1 MCSRR
6 CLAPARPPRP
16 VPGPGGIIVRQQL
29 NGGPGPSGDNPA
41 AGMPEDIEGI
51 DADTG
56 RKLLDDLLDEAVW
69 LDHCPFVS
77 ASFGPAPAWLRHEP
91 VSAFRPLPVP
101 PPASLRGTPGPRRVC
116 VSFAPEHG
124 PNARTWART
133 HGYRLL
139 APDPGVTAWAAD
151 KISVLELFEEAGVAA
166 PPCVVVPGTGRA
178 PAGAYWNDGWPG
190 AVAQRRENNLIGRGT
205 VPIACPAELE
215 RCLASWPDEPVRLSR
230 RASGI
235 SLTVTACAGPDRT
248 VVSAVSHQLVGLPE
262 LAASWGAHCGNQL
275 VHPHDLP
282 DGLYRQAR
290 EAARRV
296 GEVLRGRGFRGVF
309 GLDLV
314 EEGGRLLAIEVNP
327 RFQTVVSLVQT
338 AERAAGL
345 LPSLGLHLLSF
356 LLPALPPP
364 VSGTLPPGPR
374 RPSQLVVHAA
384 KDTTLHG
391 LAPTGRYRLGG
402 GAASAL
408 GGGAMSGPLPAP
420 SDLAGLRDDEALC
433 WAIARP
439 GPVTAGQ
446 ELALLQFGHTVGP
459 LEPRPRLRPEALAWI
474 ASFHDRS
481 RTEADDTATAP
492 SLLRLSEEAM
502 RTAGLHALEIVI
514 ERFTT
519 SRARPPLRVPSPD
532 ELRAVLDEPLPEDGT
547 ADLRPV
553 LDRVARDAL
562 GEATRLDHP
571 RSFAFTP
578 STGNFPAVLA
588 DALAS
593 AHLSVPGAWLVGAGP
608 TQLEL
613 TTLGWL
619 TTLLGLP
626 PETGGLFVSGG
637 SVANLTA
644 LAVARDHHLGDDCS
658 RARLYCSTQAHP
670 SVARATH
677 LLGLTRGSLSAVP
690 ADHALRLDPAEVSRR
705 ITDDRGAGLRPF
717 AVVATLGTTGTGA
730 VDPLDDLADLCE
742 REGLWLHVD
751 GAHGAAAA
759 ATARGHGLR
768 PALRRADSLTVDP
781 HKWLF
786 QPYEIGCVLLRR
798 PELLR
803 TTFDLARHALD
814 TGYLAP
820 TDPRGAEVNLSD
832 HGPQQS
838 RGLRAL
844 KLWLSLKAFGA
855 QAFRQAIEHG
865 MDLAEHA
872 AALIADRPG
881 LRLVTPPSLA
891 VLTFRYQPADAPPGW
906 DADSAQEYIS
916 RAVCAEGGALLLTT
930 RVHGATVLRMCT
942 VNPTSTRD
950 DVAYVLDQV
959 ARHGRR
965 SLSAVRG
972 TTTPKGR

>member
-1 MCSRR
+1 MHQR
-6 CLAPARPPRP
+6 
-16 VPGPGGIIVRQQL
+16 L
-29 NGGPGPSGDNPA
+29 NGRAGDGGPATEHTG
-41 AGMPEDIEGI
+41 DIEGI

-56 RKLLDDLLDEAVW
+56 RELLDGLLDEAVW
-69 LDHCPFVS
+69 LDHCAFVS

-101 PPASLRGTPGPRRVC
+101 PPASASLRGTPGRRRVC

-139 APDPGVTAWAAD
+139 APDAGVTAWAAD
-151 KISVLELFEEAGVAA
+151 KISVLELFGEAGVAT
-166 PPCVVVPGTGRA
+166 PPCVVVPATGRA
-178 PAGAYWNDGWPG
+178 PARAYWHDDWPG

-205 VPIACPAELE
+205 AP
-215 RCLASWPDEPVRLSR
+215 LASPADLDRRLAGWPDEPVRLSR
-230 RASGI
+230 RAPGI

-262 LAASWGAHCGNQL
+262 LAASWGTHCGNQL
-275 VHPHDLP
+275 VHPGDLP
-282 DGLYRQAR
+282 DGLYGQAR

-314 EEGGRLLAIEVNP
+314 EEDGRLLAVEVNP
-327 RFQTVVSLVQT
+327 RFQTVVSLVQA

-345 LPSLGLHLLSF
+345 LPTLGLHILSF
-356 LLPALPPP
+356 LLPALPPSVP
-364 VSGTLPPGPR
+364 GTLPSEPC

-384 KDTTLHG
+384 EDTTLHG
-391 LAPTGRYRLGG
+391 LAPTGRYRRAGRVVT
-402 GAASAL
+402 
-408 GGGAMSGPLPAP
+408 GPLAAPA
-420 SDLAGLRDDEALC
+420 DLTELHDDEALY
-433 WAIARP
+433 WAVARP
-439 GPVTAGQ
+439 GPVAAGQ
-446 ELALLQFGHTVGP
+446 ELALLQFRHPVAP
-459 LEPRPRLRPEALAWI
+459 LEPRPRLHPEAREWI
-474 ASFHDRS
+474 SSFHGLS
-481 RTEADDTATAP
+481 WTEEEEEKEEATTP
-492 SLLRLSEEAM
+492 LLRLPEGPM
-502 RTAGLHALEIVI
+502 RTAGLHALDLII

-519 SRARPPLRVPSPD
+519 SRARPPLCVPSPD
-532 ELRAVLDEPLPEDGT
+532 ELRAVLDEPLPESGT
-547 ADLRPV
+547 DDLCA
-553 LDRVARDAL
+553 LLERVTRDAL
-562 GEATRLDHP
+562 GQATRLDHP
-571 RSFAFTP
+571 RSFVFTP
-578 STGNFPAVLA
+578 ATGNFPAVLA

-593 AHLSVPGAWLVGAGP
+593 AYLSVPGAWLVGAGP

-613 TTLGWL
+613 TTLDWL
-619 TTLLGLP
+619 KALLGLP
-626 PETGGLFVSGG
+626 EEAGGLFVSGG

-644 LAVARDHHLGDDCS
+644 LAVARDHHLSDDRS

-670 SVARATH
+670 SVARAAH
-677 LLGLTRGSLSAVP
+677 LLGLTRGHLSVVP
-690 ADHALRLDPAEVSRR
+690 ADRALRLDPAEVARR
-705 ITDDRGAGLRPF
+705 VTGDRGAGLRPF

-768 PALRRADSLTVDP
+768 TGLRRADSLTVDP

-803 TTFDLARHALD
+803 ATFDLARHTLD
-814 TGYLAP
+814 SGYLAP
-820 TDPRGAEVNLSD
+820 TFPRGDEVNLSD

-844 KLWLSLKAFGA
+844 KLWLSLKTFGA
-855 QAFRQAIEHG
+855 GAFRQAIEHG

-872 AALIADRPG
+872 AALITDRPE
-881 LRLVTPPSLA
+881 LTLVTPASLA
-891 VLTFRYQPADAPPGW
+891 VLTFRYHPADAPPGW
-906 DADSAQEYIS
+906 DADAAQEDIS
-916 RAVCAEGGALLLTT
+916 RAVCAEGEALLLTT

-942 VNPTSTRD
+942 VNPGSTRD
-950 DVAYVLDQV
+950 DVAYVLHQV
-959 ARHGRR
+959 VRHGRR
-965 SLSAVRG
+965 SVAAFRESTGALAESSGVLRESPASKDR
-972 TTTPKGR
+972 

>member
-1 MCSRR
+1 MRQG
-6 CLAPARPPRP
+6 LT
-16 VPGPGGIIVRQQL
+16 GGI
-29 NGGPGPSGDNPA
+29 G
-41 AGMPEDIEGI
+41 DIEGI
-51 DADTG
+51 DARAG
-56 RKLLDDLLDEAVW
+56 RRLLDGLLDEAVW
-69 LDHCPFVS
+69 LDHCAFVS
-77 ASFGPAPAWLRHEP
+77 ASFRPAPPWLRHEP
-91 VSAFRPLPVP
+91 VSAFQPLPALP
-101 PPASLRGTPGPRRVC
+101 SGGPRNTPGPRRVC

-124 PNARTWART
+124 PNARTWARA

-151 KISVLELFEEAGVAA
+151 KISVLELFAEAGVAA
-166 PPCVVVPGTGRA
+166 PPSLVVPATGRA
-178 PAGAYWNDGWPG
+178 PAEAYWDDKWPG

-205 VPIACPAELE
+205 VPVDSPAELD
-215 RCLASWPDEPVRLSR
+215 RCLAAWPDEPVRLSR
-230 RASGI
+230 RAPGI

-262 LAASWGAHCGNQL
+262 LAASWGTHCGNQL
-275 VHPHDLP
+275 VHPGDLP
-282 DGLYRQAR
+282 DGLYGQAR

-296 GEVLRGRGFRGVF
+296 GEVLRGHGFRGVF

-314 EEGGRLLAIEVNP
+314 EEDGRLLAIEVNP

-345 LPSLGLHLLSF
+345 LPSLGVHLLCF
-356 LLPALPPP
+356 LLPELPPVVPGALPY
-364 VSGTLPPGPR
+364 GPR

-384 KDTTLHG
+384 EDTTVHG
-391 LAPTGRYRLGG
+391 LAPTGRYRLDGR
-402 GAASAL
+402 AAT
-408 GGGAMSGPLPAP
+408 GPLPAP
-420 SDLAGLRDDEALC
+420 PDAPPDLAGLHDDEALC
-433 WAIARP
+433 WAIAHP
-439 GPVTAGQ
+439 GPVAAGQ
-446 ELALLQFGHTVGP
+446 ELALLQFGRTVAA
-459 LEPRPRLRPEALAWI
+459 LEPRPRPRPDAQAWI
-474 ASFHDRS
+474 AAFHQRS
-481 RTEADDTATAP
+481 GTAARTVGEATTRP
-492 SLLRLSEEAM
+492 LLRLAEEPM
-502 RTAGLHALEIVI
+502 REAGRHALELII

-519 SRARPPLRVPSPD
+519 PRERPPLRVPSPRS
-532 ELRAVLDEPLPEDGT
+532 LRAALDEPLPEDGT
-547 ADLRPV
+547 DDLCAV
-553 LDRVARDAL
+553 LDRVTRDAL

-619 TTLLGLP
+619 KTLLGLP
-626 PETGGLFVSGG
+626 EWAGGLFVSGG

-644 LAVARDHHLGDDCS
+644 LAVARDHHLGEDCS
-658 RARLYCSTQAHP
+658 RARLYCSSQAHP
-670 SVARATH
+670 SIARAAH
-677 LLGLTRGSLSAVP
+677 LLGLTRARLSVVP
-690 ADHALRLDPAEVSRR
+690 ADRALRLDPAEVARR
-705 ITDDRGAGLRPF
+705 VARDRAAGLRPF
-717 AVVATLGTTGTGA
+717 AVVGTLGTTGTGA

-742 REGLWLHVD
+742 REGLWLHID

-768 PALRRADSLTVDP
+768 AALCRADSLTVDP

-820 TDPRGAEVNLSD
+820 TASRGDEVNLSD
-832 HGPQQS
+832 RGPQQS

-872 AALIADRPG
+872 ADLVASHPE
-881 LRLVTPPSLA
+881 LRLVTPPGLA
-891 VLTFRYQPADAPPGW
+891 VLTFRYHPADAPPGW
-906 DADSAQEYIS
+906 DADTAQEHIS
-916 RAVCAEGGALLLTT
+916 RAVCTEGEALLLTT
-930 RVHGATVLRMCT
+930 RVHGTVVLRMCT
-942 VNPTSTRD
+942 INPASTRD
-950 DVAYVLDQV
+950 DVAFVLGLV

-965 SLSAVRG
+965 SLSAVSESAV
-972 TTTPKGR
+972 PKDR

>member
-1 MCSRR
+1 MRHR
-6 CLAPARPPRP
+6 
-16 VPGPGGIIVRQQL
+16 L
-29 NGGPGPSGDNPA
+29 NDRAGSGGPSAEDVG
-41 AGMPEDIEGI
+41 DIEGI

-91 VSAFRPLPVP
+91 VSAFQPLPVP
-101 PPASLRGTPGPRRVC
+101 PPASLHGTPGPRRVC

-139 APDPGVTAWAAD
+139 APEAGVTAWAAD
-151 KISVLELFEEAGVAA
+151 KISVLELFEEAGVAT
-166 PPCVVVPGTGRA
+166 PPCLVVPATGRA
-178 PAGAYWNDGWPG
+178 PAKAYWPDDWPG
-190 AVAQRRENNLIGRGT
+190 AVAQRRQNNLIGRGT
-205 VPIACPAELE
+205 VPLGSPAELE
-215 RCLASWPDEPVRLSR
+215 RRLAAWPDEPVRLSR
-230 RASGI
+230 LAPGI

-262 LAASWGAHCGNQL
+262 LAASWGTHCGNQL
-275 VHPHDLP
+275 VHPGDVP
-282 DGLYRQAR
+282 DGLYGQAR

-345 LPSLGLHLLSF
+345 LPSLGLHILSF
-356 LLPALPPP
+356 LLPALPTP
-364 VSGTLPPGPR
+364 VPGTLPPGPR

-384 KDTTLHG
+384 EDTTVHG
-391 LAPTGRYRLGG
+391 LAPTGRYRLDGR
-402 GAASAL
+402 AA
-408 GGGAMSGPLPAP
+408 SGPLTTP
-420 SDLAGLRDDEALC
+420 SDLAGLHDDEALC

-446 ELALLQFGHTVGP
+446 ELALLQFEHTVGP
-459 LEPRPRLRPEALAWI
+459 LEPRPRLHPEALAWI

-481 RTEADDTATAP
+481 RTEEDGASATGEAAP
-492 SLLRLSEEAM
+492 PLLRLPEAAM
-502 RTAGLHALEIVI
+502 RTAGLHTLGLII

-519 SRARPPLRVPSPD
+519 ARAHPPLRVPSPED
-532 ELRAVLDEPLPEDGT
+532 LRAALDEPLPENGT
-547 ADLRPV
+547 DDLRPV
-553 LDRVARDAL
+553 LDRATRDAL

-593 AHLSVPGAWLVGAGP
+593 AYLSVPGAWLVGAGP

-619 TTLLGLP
+619 KALLGLP
-626 PETGGLFVSGG
+626 EEAGGLFVSGG

-644 LAVARDHHLGDDCS
+644 LAVARDHHLGDDFS

-670 SVARATH
+670 SIARAAH
-677 LLGLTRGSLSAVP
+677 LLGLTRRHLSVVP
-690 ADHALRLDPAEVSRR
+690 ADHTLRLDPVEVARR
-705 ITDDRGAGLRPF
+705 ITDDRSAGLRPF

-730 VDPLDDLADLCE
+730 VDPLDDLAGLCE
-742 REGLWLHVD
+742 REGLWLHID

-768 PALRRADSLTVDP
+768 AALPRADSLTVDP

-798 PELLR
+798 PELLPA
-803 TTFDLARHALD
+803 TFDLARHALD
-814 TGYLAP
+814 TGYLTP
-820 TDPRGAEVNLSD
+820 TDPRGDEVNLSD

-838 RGLRAL
+838 RALRAL

-855 QAFRQAIEHG
+855 GAFRQAIEHG

-872 AALIADRPG
+872 AALITDQPE
-881 LRLVTPPSLA
+881 LRLVTPASLA
-891 VLTFRYQPADAPPGW
+891 VLTFRYHPADAPPGW
-906 DADSAQEYIS
+906 DADAAQEHIS
-916 RAVCAEGGALLLTT
+916 RAVCAEGEALLLTT

-942 VNPTSTRD
+942 INPSSTQD
-950 DVAYVLDQV
+950 DVAYVLQQV
-959 ARHGRR
+959 VRHGRR
-965 SLSAVRG
+965 SLSALRES
-972 TTTPKGR
+972 TTPKGR

>member
-1 MCSRR
+1 MT
-6 CLAPARPPRP
+6 ARENDHDRHP
-16 VPGPGGIIVRQQL
+16 
-29 NGGPGPSGDNPA
+29 
-41 AGMPEDIEGI
+41 DIEGI
-51 DADTG
+51 DAGTG
-56 RKLLDDLLDEAVW
+56 RKLLDGLLDEAVW

-91 VSAFRPLPVP
+91 VSACRPLPVP
-101 PPASLRGTPGPRRVC
+101 PPAGARGTPGRRRVC

-124 PNARTWART
+124 PNARTWAGT

-139 APDPGVTAWAAD
+139 APDAGVTAWAAD
-151 KISVLELFEEAGVAA
+151 KISVLELFEEAGVAT
-166 PPCVVVPGTGRA
+166 PPCVVVPAAGRG
-178 PAGAYWNDGWPG
+178 PAARYWRADWPG
-190 AVAQRRENNLIGRGT
+190 AVAQRRENNLVGRGT
-205 VPIACPAELE
+205 VPLASPAELE
-215 RCLASWPDEPVRLSR
+215 RRLADWPDEPIRLGR
-230 RASGI
+230 RAPGV

-262 LAASWGAHCGNQL
+262 LAASWGTHCGNQL
-275 VHPHDLP
+275 LHPGDLP
-282 DGLYRQAR
+282 DGLYGQAR
-290 EAARRV
+290 AAARRV

-314 EEGGRLLAIEVNP
+314 EEDGRLLAVEVNP
-327 RFQTVVSLVQT
+327 RFQTVVSLVQA

-345 LPSLGLHLLSF
+345 LPALGLHILSF
-356 LLPALPPP
+356 LLPALPPSVP
-364 VSGTLPPGPR
+364 GTLPPGPR

-384 KDTTLHG
+384 ADATVNAL
-391 LAPTGRYRLGG
+391 PRTGCYRLGG
-402 GAASAL
+402 GTAT
-408 GGGAMSGPLPAP
+408 GPLPAAP
-420 SDLAGLRDDEALC
+420 DLAGLRDDEALW
-433 WAIARP
+433 WAVARP

-446 ELALLQFGHTVGP
+446 ELALLQFGHKVAP
-459 LEPRPRLRPEALAWI
+459 LEPRPRLPPESLAWI
-474 ASFHDRS
+474 AAFHDRS
-481 RTEADDTATAP
+481 RAGEGRSRTGVDGTAAAGEAATP
-492 SLLRLSEEAM
+492 LLRLPEEAM
-502 RTAGLHALEIVI
+502 RTAGLHTLELVI

-519 SRARPPLRVPSPD
+519 ARAHPPLRVPPPD
-532 ELRAVLDEPLPEDGT
+532 GLRALLDEPLPEHGT
-547 ADLRPV
+547 DDLRSL
-553 LDRVARDAL
+553 LDRVTRDAL

-619 TTLLGLP
+619 KALLGLP
-626 PETGGLFVSGG
+626 EEAGGLFVSGG

-644 LAVARDHHLGDDCS
+644 LAVARDHHLGDDHS

-677 LLGLTRGSLSAVP
+677 LLGLTRGQLSVVP
-690 ADHALRLDPAEVSRR
+690 ADRALRLDPAEVARR
-705 ITDDRGAGLRPF
+705 VTDDRGAGLRPF

-730 VDPLDDLADLCE
+730 VDPLDDLAGLCA

-751 GAHGAAAA
+751 GAHGAAVA

-803 TTFDLARHALD
+803 ATFDLARHALD

-820 TDPRGAEVNLSD
+820 TDPRGDEVNLSD
-832 HGPQQS
+832 HGLQQS

-844 KLWLSLKAFGA
+844 KLWLSLKTFGA
-855 QAFRQAIEHG
+855 RAFRQAIEHG

-872 AALIADRPG
+872 AALVAAHPELRP
-881 LRLVTPPSLA
+881 VTPASLA
-891 VLTFRYQPADAPPGW
+891 VLTFRYRPADVPPGW
-906 DADSAQEYIS
+906 DADAAQEDIS
-916 RAVCAEGGALLLTT
+916 RAVCADGEALLLTT

-942 VNPTSTRD
+942 INPGSNRD
-950 DVAYVLDQV
+950 DVAYVLDRV
-959 ARHGRR
+959 VHHGRR
-965 SLSAVRG
+965 SADALRG
-972 TTTPKGR
+972 TSASKDR

>member
-1 MCSRR
+1 MRHR
-6 CLAPARPPRP
+6 
-16 VPGPGGIIVRQQL
+16 L
-29 NGGPGPSGDNPA
+29 NGHPGPSGTGPA
-41 AGMPEDIEGI
+41 AGVPGDIEGI
-51 DADTG
+51 DAATG
-56 RKLLDDLLDEAVW
+56 RNLLDDLLDEAVW

-77 ASFGPAPAWLRHEP
+77 ASFRPAPAWLRHEP
-91 VSAFRPLPVP
+91 VSAFRPLPA
-101 PPASLRGTPGPRRVC
+101 PADLRGTPGPRRVC

-151 KISVLELFEEAGVAA
+151 KICALELFEEAGVAT
-166 PPCVVVPGTGRA
+166 PPCVVVPAIGRA
-178 PAGAYWNDGWPG
+178 PAQAYWNDGWPG
-190 AVAQRRENNLIGRGT
+190 AVVQRRHNNLIGRGT
-205 VPIACPAELE
+205 VPLDSPAELDH
-215 RCLASWPDEPVRLSR
+215 CLAAWPGEPVRLSR
-230 RASGI
+230 RAPGI

-275 VHPHDLP
+275 VHPGDLP
-282 DGLYRQAR
+282 DGLYGQAR
-290 EAARRV
+290 EAARHV

-314 EEGGRLLAIEVNP
+314 EEAGRLLAVEVNP

-345 LPSLGLHLLSF
+345 LPCLGLHILSF
-356 LLPALPPP
+356 LLPALPPSVP
-364 VSGTLPPGPR
+364 GTLPPGPR

-384 KDTTLHG
+384 EDTAVHG
-391 LAPTGRYRLGG
+391 LVPTGRYRLDGRTT
-402 GAASAL
+402 
-408 GGGAMSGPLPAP
+408 SGPLPAP
-420 SDLAGLRDDEALC
+420 WDLAEIPDDEALC
-433 WAIARP
+433 WAIAPP

-446 ELALLQFGHTVGP
+446 ELALLQLGHTAGP
-459 LEPRPRLRPEALAWI
+459 LEPRPRLHPQARAWI
-474 ASFHDRS
+474 AAYHDRS
-481 RTEADDTATAP
+481 RTGEGGTAAADEAATP
-492 SLLRLSEEAM
+492 LLRLPDGPM
-502 RTAGLHALEIVI
+502 RTAGLHTLELII

-532 ELRAVLDEPLPEDGT
+532 GLRAVLDEPLPEDGT
-547 ADLRPV
+547 DDLRPV
-553 LDRVARDAL
+553 LDRVTRDAL

-593 AHLSVPGAWLVGAGP
+593 AYLSVPGAWMVGAGP

-619 TTLLGLP
+619 KTLLGLP
-626 PETGGLFVSGG
+626 EETGGLFVSGG
-637 SVANLTA
+637 SLANLTA
-644 LAVARDHHLGDDCS
+644 LAVARDHYLGDDCS

-670 SVARATH
+670 SISRAAH
-677 LLGLTRGSLSAVP
+677 LLGLGRSRLSAVP
-690 ADHALRLDPAEVSRR
+690 ADHSLRLDPAETARR
-705 ITDDRGAGLRPF
+705 ISDDRGAGLRPF
-717 AVVATLGTTGTGA
+717 VVVATLGTTGTGA

-759 ATARGHGLR
+759 ATTRGQELR
-768 PALRRADSLTVDP
+768 AALRRADSLTVDP

-803 TTFDLARHALD
+803 STFDLARHALD
-814 TGYLAP
+814 TGYLTP
-820 TDPRGAEVNLSD
+820 TNPRGGEVNLSD

-855 QAFRQAIEHG
+855 RAFRQAIEHG

-872 AALIADRPG
+872 ATLVTARPE
-881 LRLVTPPSLA
+881 LRLVTPASLA
-891 VLTFRYQPADAPPGW
+891 VLTFRYQPADAPSGW

-916 RAVCAEGGALLLTT
+916 RAVCTEGGALLLTT

-942 VNPTSTRD
+942 INPTSTRD

-972 TTTPKGR
+972 STASKDR

>member
-1 MCSRR
+1 M
-6 CLAPARPPRP
+6 
-16 VPGPGGIIVRQQL
+16 PGGI
-29 NGGPGPSGDNPA
+29 D
-41 AGMPEDIEGI
+41 DIEGV
-51 DADTG
+51 DADAG

-91 VSAFRPLPVP
+91 VSAFQPLPVP

-139 APDPGVTAWAAD
+139 APDPVVTAWAAD

-166 PPCVVVPGTGRA
+166 PPYVVVPATGRA
-178 PAGAYWNDGWPG
+178 PATAYWNDGWPG

-205 VPIACPAELE
+205 VPVDCAAELD

-230 RASGI
+230 RAPGI
-235 SLTVTACAGPDRT
+235 SLTVTACAGADRT

-262 LAASWGAHCGNQL
+262 LAASWGTHCGNQL
-275 VHPHDLP
+275 VHPGDLP
-282 DGLYRQAR
+282 DGLYGQAR

-345 LPSLGLHLLSF
+345 LPSLGLHILSF
-356 LLPALPPP
+356 LLPALPPS
-364 VSGTLPPGPR
+364 VSGALPPGPR
-374 RPSQLVVHAA
+374 RPSQLTVHAA
-384 KDTTLHG
+384 VDSTVHG
-391 LAPTGRYRLGG
+391 LAPTGRYRLDGG
-402 GAASAL
+402 TV
-408 GGGAMSGPLPAP
+408 SGPLPAP
-420 SDLAGLRDDEALC
+420 WDLAGLHEGEALC
-433 WAIARP
+433 WAVARP

-446 ELALLQFGHTVGP
+446 ELALLQFGHAVGP
-459 LEPRPRLRPEALAWI
+459 LEPRPRLRPEALDWLDWT
-474 ASFHDRS
+474 ASFHDRP
-481 RTEADDTATAP
+481 RTGENGTASGTAAAGTGDTTP
-492 SLLRLSEEAM
+492 LLRLPEGAM
-502 RTAGLHALEIVI
+502 RTAGRHALELVI
-514 ERFTT
+514 ERFAT

-532 ELRAVLDEPLPEDGT
+532 DLRAVLDEPLPEDGT
-547 ADLRPV
+547 DDLRPV

-593 AHLSVPGAWLVGAGP
+593 AYLSVPGAWLVGAGP
-608 TQLEL
+608 TRLEL

-619 TTLLGLP
+619 TALLGLP
-626 PETGGLFVSGG
+626 AETGGLFVSGG

-670 SVARATH
+670 SVARAAH

-690 ADHALRLDPAEVSRR
+690 ADHALRLDPAEVARR
-705 ITDDRGAGLRPF
+705 ITADRGAGLRPF

-730 VDPLDDLADLCE
+730 VDPLGDLADLCE

-759 ATARGHGLR
+759 ATARGRGLR
-768 PALRRADSLTVDP
+768 APLGRADSLTVDP

-820 TDPRGAEVNLSD
+820 TGPRGAEVNLSD

-844 KLWLSLKAFGA
+844 KLWLSLKTFGA
-855 QAFRQAIEHG
+855 RAFRQAIEHG

-872 AALIADRPG
+872 AALITDRPE

-906 DADSAQEYIS
+906 DADAAQEYIS
-916 RAVCAEGGALLLTT
+916 RAVCTESEALLLTT

-942 VNPTSTRD
+942 INPTSTRG
-950 DVAYVLDQV
+950 DVAYVLGQV

-965 SLSAVRG
+965 SLSAVSGSAAPRD
-972 TTTPKGR
+972 R